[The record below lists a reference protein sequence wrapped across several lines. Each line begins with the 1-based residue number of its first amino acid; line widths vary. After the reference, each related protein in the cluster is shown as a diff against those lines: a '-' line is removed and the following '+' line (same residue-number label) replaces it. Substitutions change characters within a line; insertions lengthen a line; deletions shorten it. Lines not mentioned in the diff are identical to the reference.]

1 MTVDAKPSLSVGEVQ
16 CETVQQVWVVSR
28 QDRHTLSQ
36 ACPVGTHLKS
46 FSYLHTHKD
55 TKSTLSHAGT
65 ESRQS
70 TSSLFPAVKL
80 MALTNPSCLVLH
92 EVSSCLFSVHPACD
106 RLFQLMGPHL
116 LWVRML
122 FRYWLPGSWLSP
134 CILTEQEWKWPG
146 WCCHIYLSFGLED
159 NTFIMMSLHYNLG
172 VLSLEGTGVYQAASA
187 ALILTTLFNSCTRPS
202 ETLNQW
208 SAPKKPANFPIR
220 WT

>member
-1 MTVDAKPSLSVGEVQ
+1 MPSPHCLGEVQ

-65 ESRQS
+65 ESCQS

-80 MALTNPSCLVLH
+80 MVLTNPSCLVLH

-122 FRYWLPGSWLSP
+122 FRCWLPGSWLSP

-146 WCCHIYLSFGLED
+146 WCCHIYLSFCLKTTHLSWWAYITIWGYWVWKARVFTRQPL
-159 NTFIMMSLHYNLG
+159 LHW
-172 VLSLEGTGVYQAASA
+172 
-187 ALILTTLFNSCTRPS
+187 F
-202 ETLNQW
+202 
-208 SAPKKPANFPIR
+208 
-220 WT
+220 